1 MVSICSS
8 LLCLLAI
15 VELTRLGWKPAVA
28 LGGMDCET
36 VVDAATDAAEEV
48 LCALATASRTEPART
63 DRENIVTVFG
73 GDVMLW
79 DRRCFDRREVVCEE
93 KLCQLML
100 EWLSDVG
107 REKRIWEEK

>member
-1 MVSICSS
+1 M
-8 LLCLLAI
+8 

>member
-1 MVSICSS
+1 MVSIYSS
-8 LLCLLAI
+8 LLRLLAI
-15 VELTRLGWKPAVA
+15 VELTEFGSKPAVA

-36 VVDAATDAAEEV
+36 VVAGATDAAEEV

-63 DRENIVTVFG
+63 DRENILTVCG
-73 GDVMLW
+73 GDVMLL

-100 EWLSDVG
+100 GLLSDVG
-107 REKRIWEEK
+107 REEREN